1 MTEGWFP
8 VRVETVLPEM
18 RAEQTRSLALVAPDP
33 PNRNRGRPE
42 ASPPRGW
49 LRQAMVTS
57 ACPRGP
63 PEGERPTQMESV
75 LYTQRPRVPG
85 GQSEVGS
92 SRPRATGRDAGI
104 LKIHGAQRPRSPEGP
119 VPQAQVFGPP
129 RGRLCNSVFRL

>member
-63 PEGERPTQMESV
+63 TQMESV
-75 LYTQRPRVPG
+75 LYTQRPRVSG

-92 SRPRATGRDAGI
+92 SRPRATGRVAGI